1 MVISKDG
8 VKITSYQ
15 YPINTCQTLTSVR
28 RRGGFNQ
35 TIANPF
41 STRSLNGKRPN
52 PNPNPALIVTLF
64 SEQILWWMEPLKKRW
79 CLLFK
84 KKNEGNLVLKQ
95 EQRFENNSAFWYNKT
110 PLKLCFSFYKIK
122 QDTTNS
128 LCYPS
133 FLASN
138 QNSQKLKCM

>member
-79 CLLFK
+79 CLLLK
-84 KKNEGNLVLKQ
+84 KKWREFSVKCKNKGLKIILHFGTIKLPWNYVSPSIKSNKIQ
-95 EQRFENNSAFWYNKT
+95 QTLFVILPFWH
-110 PLKLCFSFYKIK
+110 LIKIHK
-122 QDTTNS
+122 S
-128 LCYPS
+128 
-133 FLASN
+133 
-138 QNSQKLKCM
+138 